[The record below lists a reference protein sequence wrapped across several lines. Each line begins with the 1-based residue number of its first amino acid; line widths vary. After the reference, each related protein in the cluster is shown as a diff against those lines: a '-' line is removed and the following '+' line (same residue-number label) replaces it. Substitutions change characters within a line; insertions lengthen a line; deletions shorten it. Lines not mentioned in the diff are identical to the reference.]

1 MATKKFDSLFE
12 QLTQQLTEAPV
23 YAEPEAFKS
32 SLRSGIGTA
41 PGGGYGIG
49 KLADALQISKEEAV
63 DLISQEIYDK
73 VFPDGVNPA
82 NNDMAYR
89 ASITNAIKEIE
100 TKVAQEKG
108 IQLKGLGSAVAG
120 YTARVVDQLTKADKQ
135 YGASATPQEVKSAV
149 ASDEESVENGAPAEP
164 KAPKAARYLD
174 EAEYEILTPDEMS
187 AAGVE
192 LSDDLKTYYSRIEN
206 IADQVQKGK
215 DIVKTLQRGGTDTGT
230 ATKAAS
236 ALIRAGAIKYATAA
250 NSDQDVEAL
259 EREDGD
265 IEEIG
270 RKEFEKS
277 FGKVYKDYMA
287 SKPEAMSYGFED

>member
-1 MATKKFDSLFE
+1 MATQKFDSLYE

-32 SLRSGIGTA
+32 SLRSGIGPA

-49 KLADALQISKEEAV
+49 KLADALKIEKEDAV
-63 DLISQEIYDK
+63 DLISQKLYDK
-73 VFPDGVNPA
+73 VFPNGVNPA

-89 ASITNAIKEIE
+89 ASIAKAVKE
-100 TKVAQEKG
+100 VAMEVAKDKG
-108 IQLKGLGSAVAG
+108 IELTGLGNAVAG
-120 YTARVVDQLTKADKQ
+120 YTARIIDQLTKADKQ
-135 YGASATPQEVKSAV
+135 YGTSASPQEVKSIIT
-149 ASDEESVENGAPAEP
+149 SDEESEESGAPAEP
-164 KAPKAARYLD
+164 KAPKAARYMD
-174 EAEYEILTPDEMS
+174 EAEYEILTSDEML

-192 LSDDLKTYYSRIEN
+192 LSDDLQTYYSRIEN

-236 ALIRAGAIKYATAA
+236 ALIRAGAIKYATAE

-259 EREDGD
+259 EAGDEDMED
-265 IEEIG
+265 VT
-270 RKEFEKS
+270 RREFERSFSKTYQDAMKS
-277 FGKVYKDYMA
+277 EPG
-287 SKPEAMSYGFED
+287 AMNIGYED